1 MPSWDFS
8 TWLRHSDHSLT
19 ASTTIIESCKSSE
32 IKYGPLVTGSD
43 TYPIRLLKLFPA
55 ANFATEIKYELLHAR
70 LEDQP
75 EFEALSYEWG
85 EDKHNPSTPIFVH
98 GNTYYV
104 TKNLQSALRYLQ
116 LKHEPRIIWADAICI
131 NQYDT
136 EERAQQVSQMRKIYD
151 VDGARRVLVWLGEEG
166 SAKLD
171 LDFSDK
177 ISIRNATGK
186 DSEN

>member
-1 MPSWDFS
+1 
-8 TWLRHSDHSLT
+8 
-19 ASTTIIESCKSSE
+19 
-32 IKYGPLVTGSD
+32 YGPLVTGSD

-104 TKNLQSALRYLQ
+104 TKNLQ
-116 LKHEPRIIWADAICI
+116 IIWADAICI